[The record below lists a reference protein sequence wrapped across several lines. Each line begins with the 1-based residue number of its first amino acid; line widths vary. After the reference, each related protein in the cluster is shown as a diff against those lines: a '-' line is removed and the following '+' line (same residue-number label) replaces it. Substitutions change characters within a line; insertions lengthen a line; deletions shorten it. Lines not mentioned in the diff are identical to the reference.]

1 MEVGEKGMNKQTE
14 EVVTELRN
22 AAKWFEEHGRNT
34 NTIIIE
40 ICKRAEEVINNQDAE
55 IERYKG
61 VIKLLEKGMAD
72 AKFEAVKGFGHML
85 MDKAENGVIYAMDIP
100 DYVIEMA
107 GAMDGN

>member
-55 IERYKG
+55 IEQLHEQLRKKEDM
-61 VIKLLEKGMAD
+61 IR
-72 AKFEAVKGFGHML
+72 
-85 MDKAENGVIYAMDIP
+85 DIVSG
-100 DYVIEMA
+100 Y
-107 GAMDGN
+107 N